1 MYILSMMSDDYEYQ
15 QPFAVARPLEP
26 QHVTDLQA
34 VVLAP
39 RSDTLHATFPAYP
52 RRTEPAA
59 ALFARVLPIF
69 HSSLP
74 FLADQEEC
82 SFQIHEGECVRSA
95 ELTETLDVA
104 VKGDVIQV
112 VWEDG
117 FSKRTVEAPTR
128 LVYID
133 MGNVLEHALRLAA
146 WGVDD
151 VPPLPKPLD
160 EAVKVTQRNGVGLV
174 SGESIP
180 SYPRQVLQ
188 RRLRSA
194 PTPRP
199 GAFYAHDWVDFLT
212 S

>member
-1 MYILSMMSDDYEYQ
+1 MYILSMMSRDYEYQ

-26 QHVTDLQA
+26 RHVTDLQ
-34 VVLAP
+34 VVILAP
-39 RSDTLHATFPAYP
+39 RSNTLHETFPAYP
-52 RRTEPAA
+52 RRTEPAV
-59 ALFARVLPIF
+59 ALFARVLPLF

-95 ELTETLDVA
+95 ELTETLDLA
-104 VKGDVIQV
+104 IKGDVIQV

-117 FSKRTVEAPTR
+117 FSKRTVEAPSR
-128 LVYID
+128 LAYLD
-133 MGNVLEHALRLAA
+133 AGNMLEHALRLAA

-151 VPPLPKPLD
+151 VLPMPKPLD
-160 EAVKVTQRNGVGLV
+160 QSVKVTQMDGLSLV
-174 SGESIP
+174 SGDAIP
-180 SYPRQVLQ
+180 GYSRQVLQ
-188 RRLRSA
+188 RRLRGS

-199 GAFYAHDWVDFLT
+199 GAFYAYDWFDFLT

>member
-26 QHVTDLQA
+26 QHVTDLQ
-34 VVLAP
+34 VVILAP
-39 RSDTLHATFPAYP
+39 RSNTLHETFPAYP

-59 ALFARVLPIF
+59 ALFARVLPLF

-104 VKGDVIQV
+104 IKGDVIEV

-117 FSKRTVEAPTR
+117 FSKRTIEAPTR
-128 LVYID
+128 LVYLD

-151 VPPLPKPLD
+151 VPAIPKPLD
-160 EAVKVTQRNGVGLV
+160 QSVKVTQLDGLSLV
-174 SGESIP
+174 ARDAIP
-180 SYPRQVLQ
+180 GYPRQVLQ